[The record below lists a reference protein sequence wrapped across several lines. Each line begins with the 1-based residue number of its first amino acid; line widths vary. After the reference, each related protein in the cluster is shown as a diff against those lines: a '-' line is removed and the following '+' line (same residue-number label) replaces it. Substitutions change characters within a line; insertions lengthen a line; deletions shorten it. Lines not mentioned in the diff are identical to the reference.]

1 MKKDKRKQ
9 KFTFRMRRKLSVLF
23 VVIMLMFAVLS
34 ARLVT
39 ITKDNGSEYEKQVLS
54 QQQYDSETLPYRRG
68 SILDKNG
75 TVLAVSEKVYS
86 VILDVKQLLETPKA
100 VDPTVTAL
108 VKQFGLDETAIR
120 TYIKDNPDSAYDILA
135 KELPYEDISNFEALM
150 DTSSD
155 KYNKNIKGVWFE
167 ASYKRKYPNGSMA
180 SDVIGFTTTDNQG
193 QYGLEE
199 YYDDILNGTEGREY
213 GYLDDNS
220 ELERTTIAAED
231 GDSIVTTIDGNIQSI
246 VEKYLQ
252 EFNDEYKD
260 SYHEGNAAENVGAI
274 VMDVDTGEIL
284 AMASYPNFDLND
296 VYNTDA
302 LLGGRMVDTEGKKV
316 DTAAE
321 TGGYINAT
329 NLAAMSDDQV
339 LANLNSMWKN
349 FCISS
354 TYEPGSVAK
363 PFTVAAALDSGSIT
377 GNEVYKCTGSLDVGG
392 YKISCHNVYGDGD
405 VSVERAIEISCNVA
419 LMQIGQAMGAEVFSK
434 YQHAF
439 GFGLKTNIDLDGEAR
454 TANLVY
460 GAEDLGPTEL
470 ATGTFGQG
478 FNVTMIETIAGFC
491 SLINGGYYYQP
502 HVVSEIE
509 SPSGAT
515 VEKIQPRL
523 VRQTVSESTSAKIL
537 EYCDQVVAG
546 EEGTGK
552 TARPAGYM
560 IGGKTGT
567 AETIPRDKTN
577 YVVSFMG
584 YAPADDPQIAIYV
597 VVDRPNAQ
605 YQADAKFATKIVR
618 NVLTEVLPYLHYPMT
633 EELTDDE
640 KAELAERE
648 AAMSASAA
656 SSASSAD
663 GSSQIQDGNEVIA
676 NSASAG
682 SNSSAVTGASA
693 VPLDE
698 ANTGGTNVW
707 ESFDVDPETGYY
719 IDPDTGALI
728 DPDTGMQMSGA
739 STALPEDV
747 AGEGQS
753 AAAGEG
759 D

>member
-1 MKKDKRKQ
+1 
-9 KFTFRMRRKLSVLF
+9 
-23 VVIMLMFAVLS
+23 
-34 ARLVT
+34 
-39 ITKDNGSEYEKQVLS
+39 
-54 QQQYDSETLPYRRG
+54 
-68 SILDKNG
+68 
-75 TVLAVSEKVYS
+75 
-86 VILDVKQLLETPKA
+86 
-100 VDPTVTAL
+100 
-108 VKQFGLDETAIR
+108 
-120 TYIKDNPDSAYDILA
+120 
-135 KELPYEDISNFEALM
+135 
-150 DTSSD
+150 
-155 KYNKNIKGVWFE
+155 
-167 ASYKRKYPNGSMA
+167 
-180 SDVIGFTTTDNQG
+180 
-193 QYGLEE
+193 
-199 YYDDILNGTEGREY
+199 
-213 GYLDDNS
+213 
-220 ELERTTIAAED
+220 
-231 GDSIVTTIDGNIQSI
+231 
-246 VEKYLQ
+246 
-252 EFNDEYKD
+252 
-260 SYHEGNAAENVGAI
+260 
-274 VMDVDTGEIL
+274 
-284 AMASYPNFDLND
+284 
-296 VYNTDA
+296 
-302 LLGGRMVDTEGKKV
+302 
-316 DTAAE
+316 
-321 TGGYINAT
+321 
-329 NLAAMSDDQV
+329 
-339 LANLNSMWKN
+339 
-349 FCISS
+349 
-354 TYEPGSVAK
+354 
-363 PFTVAAALDSGSIT
+363 
-377 GNEVYKCTGSLDVGG
+377 
-392 YKISCHNVYGDGD
+392 
-405 VSVERAIEISCNVA
+405 
-419 LMQIGQAMGAEVFSK
+419 
-434 YQHAF
+434 
-439 GFGLKTNIDLDGEAR
+439 
-454 TANLVY
+454 
-460 GAEDLGPTEL
+460 
-470 ATGTFGQG
+470 
-478 FNVTMIETIAGFC
+478 MIETIAGFC

-656 SSASSAD
+656 SSASSASSAD